1 MSDNITENELDDMI
15 NDLEAEDFNTGEE
28 DMQQAY
34 LDKLDEILSAIKSET
49 FRQKRNIA
57 EDKKLVKELTVGEL
71 KLLIKEFT
79 NDIINAINK
88 KQRIEYVPGLPP
100 TPQPNWYGPN
110 TPPWETQKVWCTD
123 HTEVDRDITELMKK
137 VDGDING

>member
-15 NDLEAEDFNTGEE
+15 NDLEAEDFNTVEE

-49 FRQKRNIA
+49 FRQKRTIA
-57 EDKKLVKELTVGEL
+57 EDNKFVKELTVGEL

-79 NDIINAINK
+79 SEIINVIN
-88 KQRIEYVPGLPP
+88 
-100 TPQPNWYGPN
+100 
-110 TPPWETQKVWCTD
+110 
-123 HTEVDRDITELMKK
+123 
-137 VDGDING
+137 

>member
-15 NDLEAEDFNTGEE
+15 NDLEAEDFNIVEE

-57 EDKKLVKELTVGEL
+57 EDNKFVKELTVGEL

-79 NDIINAINK
+79 NEIINAINNIHIDK
-88 KQRIEYVPGLPP
+88 GYP
-100 TPQPNWYGPN
+100 TIPQPAWYGPT

-123 HTEVDRDITELMKK
+123 RTVTDEEMMELHKK
-137 VDGDING
+137 LNGEING

>member
-15 NDLEAEDFNTGEE
+15 NDLEAEDFNTVEE

-49 FRQKRNIA
+49 FRQKRTIA
-57 EDKKLVKELTVGEL
+57 EDNKFVKELTVGEL

-79 NDIINAINK
+79 SEIINVINK
-88 KQRIEYVPGLPP
+88 KQRIEYVP
-100 TPQPNWYGPN
+100 TIPQPNWYGPG

-123 HTEVDRDITELMKK
+123 HTEVD
-137 VDGDING
+137 GDING

>member
-1 MSDNITENELDDMI
+1 MSDNITEKELDDMI
-15 NDLEAEDFNTGEE
+15 NDLEAEDFNTVEE

-57 EDKKLVKELTVGEL
+57 EDNKLVKELTVGEL

-79 NDIINAINK
+79 NEIINAINNIHIDK
-88 KQRIEYVPGLPP
+88 GYP
-100 TPQPNWYGPN
+100 TVPQPAWYGPT